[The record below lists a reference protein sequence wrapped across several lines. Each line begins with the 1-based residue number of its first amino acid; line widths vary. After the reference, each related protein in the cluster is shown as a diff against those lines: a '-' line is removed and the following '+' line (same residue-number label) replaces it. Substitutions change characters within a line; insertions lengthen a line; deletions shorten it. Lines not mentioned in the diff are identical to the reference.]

1 MEPKSEPSQHLGY
14 AVLSLW
20 ILGAVL
26 SDEETKLNKVSFSV
40 NSVYVGDRHRRS
52 AVLLENCHRTSTDK
66 AQLTHNT

>member
-26 SDEETKLNKVSFSV
+26 SDEETKLNKVGFSV
-40 NSVYVGDRHRRS
+40 NSESVWETDIGEVQFCVTIATGQVQTRHS
-52 AVLLENCHRTSTDK
+52 
-66 AQLTHNT
+66 